1 MAASRGWF
9 KPARIAGGGLPS
21 PAEPGIANGMDAML
35 SRLAAGLPAPA
46 RRLATVA
53 RLTVLAQFLRFG
65 TVGVG
70 GFLVDTATVYALR
83 RPLGLYGAGAIAY
96 LVAASANWALNRAW
110 TFRAAPRHR
119 AHRQWLRFL
128 AVNAAGFVLNRGAYA
143 ALIAGFALAREAPVL
158 AVAAGAVAGMGLNF
172 TLSRRIVF
180 R

>member
-1 MAASRGWF
+1 
-9 KPARIAGGGLPS
+9 
-21 PAEPGIANGMDAML
+21 MDAML

-53 RLTVLAQFLRFG
+53 RLTLLAQFLRFG
-65 TVGVG
+65 AVGVG

-83 RPLGLYGAGAIAY
+83 YPLGLYGAGAVAY
-96 LVAASANWALNRAW
+96 VVAASTNWALNRAW

-128 AVNAAGFVLNRGAYA
+128 GVNAAGFVLNRGTYA
-143 ALIAGFALAREAPVL
+143 ALIAGSALAREAPVL